1 MAENDKQHKKHAS
14 LTRPSY
20 GHFHRMEW
28 AILGTPCGN
37 IQKLAYAII
46 DRLSDLYRV
55 GYVDADHRGADEAEK
70 LPEAM
75 QHGACMEYTDKI
87 EHHRFD
93 FQAELS
99 THQYRWH
106 FNEQD
111 AVIVNGNHFP
121 AKRQIVVVDPKKED
135 SLRRKLDRLT
145 DVRLI
150 LLAEGVKEAFPWLK
164 EELEGFNNI
173 PQMKLEDDAGIPLFI
188 EKELNAAPAPLYGL
202 VLAGGKSER
211 MGEDKGLIDYH
222 GMPQRDYVK
231 QLLQHYC
238 QDTFLSCRPAQAEEL
253 ENPLPDTFAGLGP
266 FGGILSALR
275 QKPDAAWLVV
285 ACDLPLLNDETLA
298 QLVGYR
304 NASRIATSFQSP
316 STDFPEPLVTIWEP
330 RSYPVLLQF
339 LAQGYSCPRKV
350 LINTE
355 IELLDPSQPEALRNV
370 NTPEE
375 KEEAI
380 AIINN
385 QQKVE

>member
-1 MAENDKQHKKHAS
+1 MAENDKQHQKHAK
-14 LTRPSY
+14 LERPAY
-20 GHFHRMEW
+20 GHFHRNEW

-55 GYVDADHRGADEAEK
+55 GYVDADHKSADEDEA
-70 LPEAM
+70 LPGAM
-75 QHGACMEYTDKI
+75 GHDACMEYTDKI
-87 EHHRFD
+87 NYHRFD
-93 FQAELS
+93 VKAKLA
-99 THQYRWH
+99 TYQYRWH
-106 FNEQD
+106 FNDQD

-121 AKRQIVVVDPKKED
+121 AKRQVVVVDPKKED

-188 EKELNAAPAPLYGL
+188 EKELNTSAPPLYGL
-202 VLAGGKSER
+202 VLSGGKSQR
-211 MGEDKGLIDYH
+211 MGEDKGLIEYH
-222 GMPQRDYVK
+222 GLPQREHLR
-231 QLLQHYC
+231 QMMARYC
-238 QDTFLSCRPAQAEEL
+238 QDTFFSCRPDQAEEL
-253 ENPLPDTFAGLGP
+253 SNALPDTFAGLGP
-266 FGGILSALR
+266 FGGILSAFR

-285 ACDLPLLNDETLA
+285 ACDLPLLDDATLS

-304 NASRIATSFQSP
+304 NASRLATAYNSP
-316 STDFPEPLVTIWEP
+316 FTEFPEPLITIWEP

-350 LINTE
+350 LINSDV
-355 IELLDPSQPEALRNV
+355 ELLDPEDPQTMRNV

-375 KEEAI
+375 KEEVM
-380 AIINN
+380 AIIKE
-385 QQKVE
+385 KVE